1 MKLSPVQVKTLLF
14 ILRDVASKAEL
25 DHRFTDGHAAD
36 ELVKLGLLRTH
47 AGFYS
52 ITQQGR
58 ELAIAERK
66 EASIEKQL
74 KPVAVYVAKVP
85 ETISMSKPLDIEALS
100 TPQSGLFKAP
110 LINEKVNIQKGETMN
125 AVAEKRSTNAVQI
138 KYSPRDLVDVV
149 VLRNQINKIDLYD
162 EISID
167 NSHLRARMSRDLYNF
182 KRANILIEDFDGLI
196 RVGTKCNAYLAKH
209 AGKKDTSEVIKFPK
223 PSADFKLVDHAELTK
238 DAKPAKAE
246 PLEDVVAAAD
256 TEFEIPAFLR
266 KSTATMSLSDG
277 AEKTSTTLPESTLT
291 FEYEATTVDSF
302 EQAQAETRKDIE
314 KLQRRVKFAYTDE
327 HTMLII
333 EHDKLP
339 LELDAESTKRLL
351 DFANEIS
358 MVAVV

>member
-1 MKLSPVQVKTLLF
+1 MKLSPVQVKTLLY

-25 DHRFTDGHAAD
+25 DQRFTDGHAAD

-58 ELAIAERK
+58 ELAIAQRK
-66 EASIEKQL
+66 EAAIEKQL

-110 LINEKVNIQKGETMN
+110 LINEKVTIQKGIPMN
-125 AVAEKRSTNAVQI
+125 AVAEKRSTNALQI

-149 VLRNQINKIDLYD
+149 VLRNQINKINLYD

-182 KRANILIEDFDGLI
+182 KRANILIEDSDGLI
-196 RVGTKCNAYLAKH
+196 RVGDKCNAYLAKQ
-209 AGKKDTSEVIKFPK
+209 ADKKVSSDVIKFPK

-238 DAKPAKAE
+238 DAKPTKAE
-246 PLEDVVAAAD
+246 PLEDVVSAAD
-256 TEFEIPAFLR
+256 DQFDIPAFLR
-266 KSTATMSLSDG
+266 KQTVVFPDAYADINFIRPEPIPMTFTLETAPTD
-277 AEKTSTTLPESTLT
+277 T
-291 FEYEATTVDSF
+291 F

>member
-1 MKLSPVQVKTLLF
+1 MKLSQVQVKTLLF

-58 ELAIAERK
+58 ELAIAQRK
-66 EASIEKQL
+66 EAAIEKQL
-74 KPVAVYVAKVP
+74 KPVAAYVAKVP

-110 LINEKVNIQKGETMN
+110 LVNEKVTIQKGIPMN
-125 AVAEKRSTNAVQI
+125 AVVEKSRSLRVLEYLEAHPKSAAGTVAEALEFLNPMAYIKTNIKLGQVVFENEGTKRV
-138 KYSPRDLVDVV
+138 YSIAPG
-149 VLRNQINKIDLYD
+149 
-162 EISID
+162 
-167 NSHLRARMSRDLYNF
+167 LRAAEIHRGGESASKPAAEDST
-182 KRANILIEDFDGLI
+182 LIENKDDALKI
-196 RVGTKCNAYLAKH
+196 PSQNA
-209 AGKKDTSEVIKFPK
+209 
-223 PSADFKLVDHAELTK
+223 
-238 DAKPAKAE
+238 
-246 PLEDVVAAAD
+246 
-256 TEFEIPAFLR
+256 EFEIPAFLR
-266 KSTATMSLSDG
+266 KTVAIEPNPKANEVAVNTADG
-277 AEKTSTTLPESTLT
+277 LEFKLLTSAQDT
-291 FEYEATTVDSF
+291 F

-314 KLQRRVKFAYTDE
+314 KLQRRVKFAYTDD
-327 HTMLII
+327 HTMLIM